1 MMQDL
6 FLLVPS
12 VALYGE
18 TWHVHIGTFIRDEEV
33 VVVVECVWV
42 VVEVGWGRW
51 GRNEWDMCPPLF
63 GLTE

>member
-1 MMQDL
+1 M
-6 FLLVPS
+6 PS

-51 GRNEWDMCPPLF
+51 GRNEWDMCPPSLV
-63 GLTE
+63 